1 MKPNPRT
8 VRLGVASLSAFPDVE
23 FISTDPSQPYMYMY
37 IYPSLISFVV
47 IQNVP
52 LYKEKKKK
60 KEGKEEFTR
69 TKQSGKSILIRAA
82 AREGALETWFE
93 TKS

>member
-1 MKPNPRT
+1 
-8 VRLGVASLSAFPDVE
+8 
-23 FISTDPSQPYMYMY
+23 MY

-69 TKQSGKSILIRAA
+69 TKQSWKCILMRAA